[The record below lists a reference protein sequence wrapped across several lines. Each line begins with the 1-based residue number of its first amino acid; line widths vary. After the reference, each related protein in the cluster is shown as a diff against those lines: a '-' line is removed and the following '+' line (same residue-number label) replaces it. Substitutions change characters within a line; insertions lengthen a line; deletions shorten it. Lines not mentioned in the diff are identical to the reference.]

1 MKSSPQALRYDCAQ
15 VSQLKP
21 GEHVIF
27 NPGYFRDKDHVPH
40 EAIMTIEHV
49 TLRYSRSNNE
59 VFKRELVEENFEYHV
74 ALYNQEGFAYFRGRF
89 PREALF
95 KS

>member
-15 VSQLKP
+15 QSQMKP
-21 GEHVIF
+21 QDKVNF
-27 NPGYFRDKDHVPH
+27 NPKYFKDTEHLPH
-40 EAIMTIEHV
+40 GNTMTIEHV

-74 ALYNQEGFAYFRGRF
+74 ALYNAEGFAHFRGRF
-89 PREALF
+89 PREALI
-95 KS
+95 KV